1 MRRWIAA
8 GVVGALFLGLVG
20 LAVAQDRPGESSSLT
35 FTARVVKSYKDS
47 KLLHVKVEYVA
58 DEFAEPAKAAGV
70 IVGQLV
76 FVQVPLEAAVV
87 NPKGKLLK
95 READDDDG
103 WDAVKGK
110 DARLEISTAGTTKVT
125 FKGEDKAEK
134 GTIDAHVA
142 KRIQVI
148 KD

>member
-1 MRRWIAA
+1 V
-8 GVVGALFLGLVG
+8 GVVSALFLVG
-20 LAVAQDRPGESSSLT
+20 LAVAQEEPREAATLT

-58 DEFAEPAKAAGV
+58 DEIAESAKALGV
-70 IVGQLV
+70 TQGQLV
-76 FVQVPLEAAVV
+76 FVQVPIEAAVV
-87 NPKGKLLK
+87 DKKGKMLK

-110 DARLEISTAGTTKVT
+110 DARLEISTAGKTKVT
-125 FKGEDKAEK
+125 YKGEDKDEK
-134 GTIDAHVA
+134 GTIDAFIA
-142 KRIQVI
+142 KRIQII